1 MFGIDDAVTAG
12 SNLIKTIIDKIAP
25 DADIEV
31 KGKIE
36 SALKEMQNTHDEELA
51 QLEINKTEAQHP
63 SLFVAGWRPFIGW
76 VGGLGLG
83 YELVFK
89 PILNGTLMFFGVV
102 SPFPGIDINLLQTM
116 IGGLLGLGLARSYEK
131 SNSVDTKR
139 VKLK

>member
-12 SNLIKTIIDKIAP
+12 SNLIKTIVDKIAP

-36 SALKEMQNTHDEELA
+36 KALKEMQNAHDEELA

-63 SLFVAGWRPFIGW
+63 NVFVAGWRPFIGW
-76 VGGLGLG
+76 IGGLGLG

-89 PILNGTLMFFGVV
+89 PVMNGVLMFFGVV
-102 SPFPGIDINLLQTM
+102 SPFAGIDINLLQTM

-131 SNSVDTKR
+131 TNSVDTKSM
-139 VKLK
+139 VLK